1 MKIEQKMSN
10 TVVICNCWYFSNKI
24 NALQEKIK
32 GIRFISYKKSKEK
45 DASNMHFEG
54 RNVKIL
60 EVMECHRHALQD
72 LPTYTSAFPKLASA
86 LRGF

>member
-1 MKIEQKMSN
+1 MKTEEKCQILLLFA
-10 TVVICNCWYFSNKI
+10 TVGTFQTKSAGKNEGNKVYLI
-24 NALQEKIK
+24 Q
-32 GIRFISYKKSKEK
+32 KSKEK
-45 DASNMHFEG
+45 DTSNMHFEG